1 MNLIKDSFCINL
13 EEYIFFNLIN
23 YIEEFLNVKHSL
35 YSWNKLDCILTYY
48 VFSLFLYPNI
58 ILQVCFK
65 DCGICVLIRL
75 AFVFLLISFLSD
87 FDITVTLASQNKLGN
102 ILFFYFF
109 GVLVWCL
116 CCSILKY
123 LEEFIR
129 ENKRDW
135 SFLCGNIFKL

>member
-87 FDITVTLASQNKLGN
+87 FDIRIRVFLYKKQRRLSSLSRPEKSLNSIRQDWRVAGKSFFAPDSPYTLQKPLLS
-102 ILFFYFF
+102 
-109 GVLVWCL
+109 
-116 CCSILKY
+116 S
-123 LEEFIR
+123 
-129 ENKRDW
+129 
-135 SFLCGNIFKL
+135 